1 MAGTG
6 TQHGE
11 DPAEWGRALLGAPPG
26 AADGPDDR
34 AAGAR
39 DARSSADRRDES
51 SVRGAAARAGQ
62 PLGRLMQICFVVPDL
77 ERALAPFSSTF
88 GAGPWFVTAQ
98 AAASTSRSLPA
109 ARYRGQPAPIG
120 ADIALAY
127 SGEMM
132 YELACPQPHVD
143 SVWSDRVRTHGH
155 GLHHLGF
162 GVTDFDAT
170 LDALRQAGR
179 DEVFSATTSRGT
191 RVVMV
196 GGDGPLGVL
205 EEYIELT
212 SSAVAFYAGMQAQ
225 AAAWDGEH
233 LRAGAAPAGHPGR
246 PPTRAPDL
254 RPTTGS
260 SSHG

>member
-1 MAGTG
+1 MAQTR

-11 DPAEWGRALLGAPPG
+11 SSAESGRTLLSTLFS
-26 AADGPDDR
+26 AADGSSDR
-34 AAGAR
+34 AVGAYDEQSGAGLR
-39 DARSSADRRDES
+39 DGTPVQGAT
-51 SVRGAAARAGQ
+51 VRAQ
-62 PLGRLMQICFVVPDL
+62 PPLGRLIQICFVVPDL
-77 ERALAPFSSTF
+77 ERALAPFSETF

-98 AAASTSRSLPA
+98 AAASTGGPLP

-132 YELACPQPHVD
+132 YELACPLPHVD

-170 LDALRQAGR
+170 LTSLRRAGR
-179 DEVFSATTSRGT
+179 DEVFSATTARGT

-196 GGDGPLGVL
+196 GGGGPLGVL

-212 SSAVAFYAGMQAQ
+212 DSAVAFYAGMRAQ
-225 AAAWDGEH
+225 AAGWDGEQ
-233 LRAGAAPAGHPGR
+233 LRASAAAAGHASR
-246 PPTRAPDL
+246 PATGPPDL
-254 RPTTGS
+254 QPTTGS